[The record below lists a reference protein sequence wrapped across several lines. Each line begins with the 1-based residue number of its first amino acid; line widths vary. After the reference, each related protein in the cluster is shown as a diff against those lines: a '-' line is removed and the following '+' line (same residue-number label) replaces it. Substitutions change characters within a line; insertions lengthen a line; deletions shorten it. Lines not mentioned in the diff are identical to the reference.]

1 MKKITRALSAALLCA
16 LLLLC
21 APFAAALEG
30 VTGAEVQIG
39 LPDGSVQALP
49 VQIVTTSLGDVV
61 YWLDQTQLTGEQRA
75 ALAGGT
81 LLLLGENGEVLW
93 QQPLAAQ
100 GQTELISDTP
110 MQVVNPENP
119 EDACTVMLGDW
130 YAAPA
135 SPEEADMVLAQF
147 GFATPEPYVPE

>member
-61 YWLDQTQLTGEQRA
+61 YWLDQTQLTEEQRA

-93 QQPLAAQ
+93 QQPLAA
-100 GQTELISDTP
+100 
-110 MQVVNPENP
+110 
-119 EDACTVMLGDW
+119 
-130 YAAPA
+130 
-135 SPEEADMVLAQF
+135 
-147 GFATPEPYVPE
+147 